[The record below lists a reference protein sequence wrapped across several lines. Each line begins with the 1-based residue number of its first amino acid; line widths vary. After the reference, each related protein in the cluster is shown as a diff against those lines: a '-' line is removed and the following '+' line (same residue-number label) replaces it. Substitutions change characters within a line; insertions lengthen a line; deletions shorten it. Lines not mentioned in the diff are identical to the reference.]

1 MQRISIK
8 YMYTNPPNS
17 KYFKVLYG
25 RRRNEADDVDD
36 GQKQQQQKKKQQR
49 HQMKN
54 GSKVYGNQNRVIS

>member
-25 RRRNEADDVDD
+25 RRRNEADD
-36 GQKQQQQKKKQQR
+36 GQKQQQQQQKQQQ

-54 GSKVYGNQNRVIS
+54 GSKEYGNQNQVIS